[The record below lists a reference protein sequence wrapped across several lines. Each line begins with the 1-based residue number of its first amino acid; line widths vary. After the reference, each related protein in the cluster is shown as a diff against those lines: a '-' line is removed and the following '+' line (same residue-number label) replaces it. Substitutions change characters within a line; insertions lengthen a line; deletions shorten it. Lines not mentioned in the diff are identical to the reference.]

1 MKNKSGKIFLIG
13 AGPGDKGLITL
24 NALEKLKIAD
34 IVVYD
39 RLINDEL
46 LTFCKDDCEKIFVG
60 KESGYHPIEQE
71 KITEI
76 LINKSKQGNTVV
88 RLKGGNPFIFGRGS
102 EEALDLRKE
111 GINFEIIPGI
121 TSGLAAPV
129 YCGIPITQRGV
140 ITQCVFITA
149 HECPDK
155 PGTQVE
161 WEKLAKLKNT
171 SLIIYMGASRIET
184 ISKTLI
190 KYGMD
195 PSTPAAAIENATLP
209 VQRTLTARIDEI
221 ADKFKEENFHAP
233 VIIMISPTISL
244 RKDICWFEN
253 KPLFNKRIVIAG
265 STEQRTYYYNLL
277 SDLGADILYLPV
289 MKIKIKNEKFDLEN
303 RFRKSDFEWILF
315 TNELAVKYFF
325 DIIKRGNL
333 DSRIFGEKRIAAIG
347 NRTSEI
353 LNSFNMNADFD
364 LPKFETDSF
373 QNNFI
378 KQRQIAGKKILR
390 IQNDRPFDKIQQY
403 LINSNVTVEEL
414 NVYSVFENALEE
426 NLITKLN
433 EKKSDIFIFSDPSS
447 IDYLFNALGAGKASD
462 ILLKSKSIIVDPAT
476 PEALLEEKFDQF
488 HISTR
493 YMSGNLQEFVTKLN

>member
-1 MKNKSGKIFLIG
+1 MKNKSGNIFLIG

-24 NALEKLKIAD
+24 NALDKLKIAD
-34 IVVYD
+34 VVVYD

-76 LINKSKQGNTVV
+76 LINKSKQGKTVI

-102 EEALDLRKE
+102 EEALELKKE

-209 VQRTLTARIDEI
+209 VQRTLTARLDEI
-221 ADKFKEENFHAP
+221 AEKFKEENFHAP

-244 RKDICWFEN
+244 RKDICWFEK
-253 KPLFNKRIVIAG
+253 KPLFNKRIAIAG
-265 STEQRTYYYNLL
+265 SAEQRSYYYNLF
-277 SDLGADILYLPV
+277 SELGADILYLPV
-289 MKIKIKNEKFDLEN
+289 MKIKIKNEKFNLRN
-303 RFRKSDFEWILF
+303 RFRNSDFEWILF
-315 TNELAVKYFF
+315 TKELAVKYFF
-325 DIIKRGNL
+325 DIIKRENL

-347 NRTSEI
+347 SRTTEI
-353 LNSFNMNADFD
+353 LKSFNIIADFN
-364 LPKFETDSF
+364 LPEFETDSF
-373 QNNFI
+373 QNNYI
-378 KQRQIAGKKILR
+378 KEKQIAGKKILR
-390 IQNDRPFDKIQQY
+390 IQNEGPFDKIQQH
-403 LINSNVTVEEL
+403 LNNSNVNVEEL
-414 NVYSVFENALEE
+414 NIYSVFENALEE
-426 NLITKLN
+426 DLITKLN
-433 EKKSDIFIFSDPSS
+433 EKNSDIFIFSDPSS
-447 IDYLFNALGAGKASD
+447 IDFLFNELGTKKASE
-462 ILLKSKSIIVDPAT
+462 ILLKSKSVIVDPAT
-476 PEALLEEKFDQF
+476 PDVLLEEKLNQLNGSKDFKS
-488 HISTR
+488 I
-493 YMSGNLQEFVTKLN
+493 NIQEFVSKLV

>member
-1 MKNKSGKIFLIG
+1 MKNKPGKIYLIG

-34 IVVYD
+34 VVVYD

-46 LTFCKDDCEKIFVG
+46 LTFCKNNCEKIFVG

-71 KITEI
+71 KITEL
-76 LINKSKQGNTVV
+76 LINKSKKGNTVV

-102 EEALDLRKE
+102 EEALELNKE

-161 WEKLAKLKNT
+161 WKKLAKLKNT

-209 VQRTLTARIDEI
+209 VQRTLTARLDEI
-221 ADKFKEENFHAP
+221 ADKFKAEKFHAP

-244 RKDICWFEN
+244 RKEICWFEK

-265 STEQRTYYYNLL
+265 SSEQRSYYYNLL
-277 SDLGADILYLPV
+277 AELGADILYLPV
-289 MKIKIKNEKFDLEN
+289 MNIKIKKEKFDLHDLL
-303 RFRKSDFEWILF
+303 RKSDFEWLLF
-315 TNELAVKYFF
+315 TNELAVRYLF
-325 DIIKRGNL
+325 DIIKRENL
-333 DSRIFGEKRIAAIG
+333 DSRIFGEKKIAAVG
-347 NRTSEI
+347 NRTVEI
-353 LNSFNMNADFD
+353 LKSFNLIADFNI
-364 LPKFETDSF
+364 PEFETDSF
-373 QNNFI
+373 QNKFI
-378 KQRQIAGKKILR
+378 KQKQIAGKKILR
-390 IQNDRPFDKIQQY
+390 IQNDRPYDKIQQY
-403 LINSNVTVEEL
+403 LINSNVTIEEL
-414 NVYSVFENALEE
+414 NVYSVFENALDED
-426 NLITKLN
+426 LITKLN
-433 EKKSDIFIFSDPSS
+433 EKNSDIFIFSDPSS
-447 IDYLFNALGAGKASD
+447 IDYLFNALGTRTASD

-488 HISTR
+488 HISAQ
-493 YMSGNLQEFVTKLN
+493 YMGGNLQEFVNKLN